1 MDIVS
6 DMCEVGAVALSLVSV
21 DMRAVGVRVQLS
33 LGWLTLDLSK
43 HLV

>member
-6 DMCEVGAVALSLVSV
+6 DMGEVGAVALSLVSA
-21 DMRAVGVRVQLS
+21 DTRAVHVHVQLS

>member
-6 DMCEVGAVALSLVSV
+6 DMREVGAAALSLVSA
-21 DMRAVGVRVQLS
+21 DTRAVGVRVQLS
-33 LGWLTLDLSK
+33 LGQLTLDLSK

>member
-6 DMCEVGAVALSLVSV
+6 DMREVGAVALSLVSV
-21 DMRAVGVRVQLS
+21 DMRAVGVCVQLS
-33 LGWLTLDLSK
+33 LGRLTLDLSK